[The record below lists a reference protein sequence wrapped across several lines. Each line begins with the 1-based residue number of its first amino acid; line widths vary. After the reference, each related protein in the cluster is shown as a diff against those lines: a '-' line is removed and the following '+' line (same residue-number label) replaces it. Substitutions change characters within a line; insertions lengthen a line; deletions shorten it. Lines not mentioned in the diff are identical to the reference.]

1 MPVREE
7 ASTMKARMFSGTL
20 LSIALLMV
28 GVVLAFRIRP
38 DIALQTPVI
47 KAPPVD
53 SVGVPS

>member
-1 MPVREE
+1 
-7 ASTMKARMFSGTL
+7 MKARMFSGTL